1 MALATRCPACGTTFR
16 VVSDQLKLQ
25 NGLVKCGHCGVVF
38 DGIEHMRYVKDVGSS
53 KPTGAS
59 TLGPQVLPTA
69 LASDATDSV
78 TEAQTEADVVK
89 QETSDITAT
98 DTPPTKR
105 RFFSK
110 PGKDKEPHTAPDS
123 QSTQDVP
130 EMLDDSESPPHTPVE
145 LEVYDLPSFMLPD
158 KKYSVAF
165 RLLWGFFV
173 LTAGLG
179 LLLQIT
185 YWYRHEIVAFSD
197 PRMPEIRTLILRS
210 CQALPLEIDCTIKL
224 PRHIERLKVS
234 AAEVIETNTPG
245 LYSLRLSLRNE
256 SQLPQ
261 AYPALDMTLSDARNS
276 IVTRKILLPDQ
287 YLANIQGSNVGAARL
302 ILQGLAG
309 QDEQSFILPIKIESE
324 VNESVPGRVAGYLVE
339 IFYP

>member
-38 DGIEHMRYVKDVGSS
+38 DGIEHMRYLNSITSS
-53 KPTGAS
+53 AS
-59 TLGPQVLPTA
+59 T
-69 LASDATDSV
+69 SV
-78 TEAQTEADVVK
+78 HPVVAE
-89 QETSDITAT
+89 QGED
-98 DTPPTKR
+98 
-105 RFFSK
+105 
-110 PGKDKEPHTAPDS
+110 TAPHDHNR
-123 QSTQDVP
+123 QDAP
-130 EMLDDSESPPHTPVE
+130 EKLDDSKSAPQSPTEIESYV
-145 LEVYDLPSFMLPD
+145 LPSFMLPD

-197 PRMPEIRTLILRS
+197 SRMPEIRTLILRS
-210 CQALPLEIDCTIKL
+210 CQALPLEVDCTIKL

-276 IVTRKILLPDQ
+276 IVTRKILLPEQ
-287 YLANIQGSNVGAARL
+287 YLANIQGSNVGTARL

>member
-38 DGIEHMRYVKDVGSS
+38 DGIEHMRYLNSITSSGS
-53 KPTGAS
+53 T
-59 TLGPQVLPTA
+59 
-69 LASDATDSV
+69 SV
-78 TEAQTEADVVK
+78 HPVVAE
-89 QETSDITAT
+89 QGED
-98 DTPPTKR
+98 
-105 RFFSK
+105 
-110 PGKDKEPHTAPDS
+110 TAPHDHNR
-123 QSTQDVP
+123 QDAP
-130 EMLDDSESPPHTPVE
+130 EKLDDSKSAPQSPTEIESYV
-145 LEVYDLPSFMLPD
+145 LPSFMLPD

-276 IVTRKILLPDQ
+276 IVTRKILLPEQ
-287 YLANIQGSNVGAARL
+287 YLANIQGSNVGTARL